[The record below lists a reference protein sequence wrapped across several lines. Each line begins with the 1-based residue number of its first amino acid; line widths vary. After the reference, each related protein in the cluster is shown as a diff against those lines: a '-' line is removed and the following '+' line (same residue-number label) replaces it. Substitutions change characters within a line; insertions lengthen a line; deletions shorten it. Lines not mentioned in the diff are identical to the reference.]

1 MKLFFVAFQAGHWV
15 TVYERNDRC
24 GGLLMYGVP
33 PMKLSKKVD
42 QASPASSQSHLK
54 FQLIHAWFAL
64 VRLAIAIY
72 GVNLGGKCKM

>member
-1 MKLFFVAFQAGHWV
+1 MLLLTLWEEIVVVFVEADILWHL
-15 TVYERNDRC
+15 C
-24 GGLLMYGVP
+24 GLV
-33 PMKLSKKVD
+33 
-42 QASPASSQSHLK
+42 QASEIAPASSQSHLK

>member
-1 MKLFFVAFQAGHWV
+1 
-15 TVYERNDRC
+15 
-24 GGLLMYGVP
+24 
-33 PMKLSKKVD
+33 MKLSKKVD
-42 QASPASSQSHLK
+42 HASLDIVGRNRGCVCRKRYRWHLRGLVQASQIAPASSQSHLK